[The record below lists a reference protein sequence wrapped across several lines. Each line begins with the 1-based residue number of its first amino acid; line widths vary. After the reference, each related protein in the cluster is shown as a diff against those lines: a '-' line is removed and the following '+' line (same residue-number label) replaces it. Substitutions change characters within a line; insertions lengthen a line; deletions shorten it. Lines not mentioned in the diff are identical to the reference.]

1 MNDIINLDFVN
12 KNKNL
17 TNFTKYSLNYS
28 NPNTASAFGLDVD
41 DIVKEM
47 VYSEINQRVSNI
59 LLKNLLESDSFDYID
74 YINKNI
80 DDNNFYRIVVELIKR
95 ENYKYLIVNCQ
106 IGSLIQD
113 SPEFAVEYQTT
124 GLRTSAVAYSIG
136 KIRDTKIYVDP
147 YMKFND
153 NKLFFFNNIDINLSD
168 FRVSDDP
175 SSFSNLKLVDFLLDF
190 EITDSKIVYVLD
202 SVNSEG
208 YFSYKRALRDKKIDN
223 ILDNEK
229 S

>member
-12 KNKNL
+12 KNQNL

-28 NPNTASAFGLDVD
+28 NPNAASAFGLDVD

-95 ENYKYLIVNCQ
+95 ENYKYLIVNSQ
-106 IGSLIQD
+106 IGSIIQG
-113 SPEFAVEYQTT
+113 SPEFMVEYQTM
-124 GLRTSAVAYSIG
+124 GLRASAVAYSIG

-147 YMKFND
+147 YMKFGD
-153 NKLFFFNNIDINLSD
+153 NKLFFLII
-168 FRVSDDP
+168 
-175 SSFSNLKLVDFLLDF
+175 
-190 EITDSKIVYVLD
+190 
-202 SVNSEG
+202 
-208 YFSYKRALRDKKIDN
+208 
-223 ILDNEK
+223 
-229 S
+229 

>member
-17 TNFTKYSLNYS
+17 TNFTKYSFSYF
-28 NPNTASAFGLDVD
+28 NPNTASVFGLDVY
-41 DIVKEM
+41 DIAKGM
-47 VYSEINQRVSNI
+47 VNSEINQSVSNSI
-59 LLKNLLESDSFDYID
+59 IKSLLESDNFGYID

-95 ENYKYLIVNCQ
+95 ENYKYLIVNSQ
-106 IGSLIQD
+106 IGSIMQD
-113 SPEFAVEYQTT
+113 SPEFEYQTM
-124 GLRTSAVAYSIG
+124 GLRTSASAVAYGIG

-153 NKLFFFNNIDINLSD
+153 NKLLFFNNIDINLSD
-168 FRVSDDP
+168 FRVSDAP
-175 SSFSNLKLVDFLLDF
+175 NQIIVDFLLDF

-202 SVNSEG
+202 SVNSEN
-208 YFSYKRALRDKKIDN
+208 YLSYKRVLRDKKIDN

>member
-12 KNKNL
+12 KNQNL
-17 TNFTKYSLNYS
+17 TNFTKYSFNYS
-28 NPNTASAFGLDVD
+28 NPNIASAFGLDVD
-41 DIVKEM
+41 DIVKDM
-47 VYSEINQRVSNI
+47 VHSEINQSVSNNI
-59 LLKNLLESDSFDYID
+59 IKSLLESDSFDYID

-95 ENYKYLIVNCQ
+95 ENYKYLIVNSQ
-106 IGSLIQD
+106 IGSIIQD
-113 SPEFAVEYQTT
+113 SPEFVVEYQTM
-124 GLRTSAVAYSIG
+124 GLRTSAVAYGIG

-153 NKLFFFNNIDINLSD
+153 NKLLFFNNIDINLRD
-168 FRVSDDP
+168 FRISDVP
-175 SSFSNLKLVDFLLDF
+175 SSFPNRIIVDFLLDF

-202 SVNSEG
+202 SVNSES
-208 YFSYKRALRDKKIDN
+208 YLSYKRVLRDKKIDN

-229 S
+229 N